1 MTGMGIFIYGCIAFL
16 FVAVGILIGFILSSN
31 YWKKYYNENNFYN

>member
-1 MTGMGIFIYGCIAFL
+1 MTVEIMIWACIGFGL
-16 FVAVGILIGFILSSN
+16 ICIGILIGFILSSN